1 LIFFFLFLNSAV
13 SILFEYEILIETKL
27 KRIMNNSTLINK
39 VAPKNGE
46 FYLCLGI
53 EGSANKLG
61 IGIIKQAVSDP
72 LDLHVISNIRDTYNA
87 PPGEGFMPRDT
98 NRHHKN
104 WISRLLIKAIDHAKE
119 TFDSDF
125 NINKIDCIAF
135 TKGPGMGAPLN
146 SCAIFARTLSLR
158 LNIPL
163 IPVNHCVGHIEMG
176 RAITKSQNPV
186 VLYVSG
192 GNTQI
197 IAYSNNRYRIFGETL
212 DIAIGNCLDRFARIL
227 KISNDPSPGYNI
239 ELLARNGKNLI
250 ELPYTVKG
258 MDLSMSGILQYL
270 EQLTKAFLKN
280 GQSFTKQ
287 KKRKLLEYL
296 NDTDVIDNTEITIED
311 LCYSFQEHLFSM
323 LIEITERAMAH
334 VGASEVLIVGGVGCN
349 LRLQQMMELM
359 CKDRNATLY
368 ATDERFCID
377 NGVMI
382 AQAGLLQY
390 RCGYKI
396 DSLKDTIVTQ
406 SFRTDEV
413 FVNWRD

>member
-1 LIFFFLFLNSAV
+1 MIFFFLFLNSPV
-13 SILFEYEILIETKL
+13 SILFKFNIVIETKL

>member
-1 LIFFFLFLNSAV
+1 
-13 SILFEYEILIETKL
+13 
-27 KRIMNNSTLINK
+27 MNNSTLINK

-146 SCAIFARTLSLR
+146 SCAIFSRTLSLR

-250 ELPYTVKG
+250 ELPYTC
-258 MDLSMSGILQYL
+258 
-270 EQLTKAFLKN
+270 
-280 GQSFTKQ
+280 
-287 KKRKLLEYL
+287 LLY
-296 NDTDVIDNTEITIED
+296 T
-311 LCYSFQEHLFSM
+311 SPSP
-323 LIEITERAMAH
+323 
-334 VGASEVLIVGGVGCN
+334 
-349 LRLQQMMELM
+349 
-359 CKDRNATLY
+359 
-368 ATDERFCID
+368 
-377 NGVMI
+377 
-382 AQAGLLQY
+382 
-390 RCGYKI
+390 
-396 DSLKDTIVTQ
+396 
-406 SFRTDEV
+406 
-413 FVNWRD
+413 RD